1 MYARGERRKKN
12 HKNEWELISRR
23 FSYDAAVAIVFIW
36 MERRKREKAWGYV
49 SYVYSTVG
57 SYSRPTKLL
66 WRGESPLLAWGTIA
80 SFSISYYSSPSS
92 FFIISRAKNKCSLS
106 FYLFVCCCC
115 LHSLCCASSMNDYA
129 TYNDC
134 WYNIILVPYI
144 YN

>member
-12 HKNEWELISRR
+12 QKNEWELISRR

-80 SFSISYYSSPSS
+80 SFSISYYSSTSS
-92 FFIISRAKNKCSLS
+92 FLLLAAQKINALFIYLS
-106 FYLFVCCCC
+106 VVVAFIHYVVLLQWTIMQHTMIV
-115 LHSLCCASSMNDYA
+115 D
-129 TYNDC
+129 
-134 WYNIILVPYI
+134 ILYYTGTVYI
-144 YN
+144 